1 MNYKEIAQEAF
12 CLGLR
17 FYGVALIFQ
26 GIIFVHNLVT
36 SLLQNFTKDTPL
48 VDTTLHYSFQALYVV
63 PVVLIGIWFLRGAP
77 KLLSFCYPSD
87 NQKVE

>member
-1 MNYKEIAQEAF
+1 MNYKEISKEAF

-17 FYGVALIFQ
+17 FYGVVLIFQ
-26 GIIFVHNLVT
+26 GLMFVHGLVT
-36 SLLQNFTKDTPL
+36 SLLQNFTMDTL
-48 VDTTLHYSFQALYVV
+48 LHYVYRGLYVV
-63 PVVLIGIWFLRGAP
+63 PAVLIGIWFLRGAP